1 MPIPDMHA
9 PAPAGQCAEVAP
21 VAAPAARETR
31 CLIISPP
38 SK

>member
-21 VAAPAARETR
+21 VAAPAAPRQ
-31 CLIISPP
+31 LSLF
-38 SK
+38 